1 MSGNATHDATSGR
14 RRVTER
20 PDPRETERRRQA
32 VPAGPQEAPHIRI
45 GTAPLPSGL
54 RDIYNNRASWGWVTA
69 DATQLTRPGAVLSRG
84 VRRGDFEAD
93 LILEEGHA
101 ARLDR

>member
-14 RRVTER
+14 RRER
-20 PDPRETERRRQA
+20 PDRRERRRQA
-32 VPAGPQEAPHIRI
+32 VPNGPQEAPHIRI

-54 RDIYNNRASWGWVTA
+54 RDIYNNQASWGWVTA
-69 DATQLTRPGAVLSRG
+69 DATQLTRPGDVPSRG

>member
-1 MSGNATHDATSGR
+1 M
-14 RRVTER
+14 
-20 PDPRETERRRQA
+20 
-32 VPAGPQEAPHIRI
+32 PAGPQEAPHILHIRI

-54 RDIYNNRASWGWVTA
+54 RDIYNNQASWGWVTA
-69 DATQLTRPGAVLSRG
+69 DATQLTRPGDVLSRG